1 MTAADAQCNAERPPQ
16 GGTDPVQ
23 VFEQHSR
30 HLSIQC
36 QPVASRGDNDIM
48 WPATVRHL
56 SAETIQLVLQR
67 RFEPRTGLSLFLPD
81 PGSDSSY
88 NVFVRVGRVES
99 LDQGRWLLDCAFL
112 TPLTEERLEILLDLV
127 NRAPLTAPG
136 PDTETGLGHHTVV
149 DREVIQGVVFQVRHG
164 NREPIRR
171 SVTRLYIHCRW
182 PVRTGQA
189 MKIWLG
195 SGPTNESAAN
205 IRVNGCYK
213 QDGRWL
219 LDCYFLGAPPA
230 TLLEKLNSR
239 KERRDARAG
248 RPSSAWAGA

>member
-1 MTAADAQCNAERPPQ
+1 MTAVDAHCKAEQPPQ
-16 GGTDPVQ
+16 GVTDPGCR
-23 VFEQHSR
+23 VFEQPSR

-48 WPATVRHL
+48 WPATVRDL

-88 NVFVRVGRVES
+88 NVFVRVVRVES

-112 TPLTEERLEILLDLV
+112 TPLTEERLDTLLKLV
-127 NRAPLTAPG
+127 NGARMTAPG
-136 PDTETGLGHHTVV
+136 SDMETSLGRNTVIE
-149 DREVIQGVVFQVRHG
+149 REVIQGVAFQVRHG
-164 NREPIRR
+164 NRAPIRR
-171 SVTRLYIHCRW
+171 SVTRLYIHGRW

-189 MKIWLG
+189 MKVWIG
-195 SGPTNESAAN
+195 SGPTNESAAD

-213 QDGRWL
+213 QDGGWL

-230 TLLEKLNSR
+230 TLLEKLHSR
-239 KERRDARAG
+239 KRV
-248 RPSSAWAGA
+248 P

>member
-1 MTAADAQCNAERPPQ
+1 MTADAHSNAEQPPQ
-16 GGTDPVQ
+16 GVADPGCQ
-23 VFEQHSR
+23 VFEQTAGC
-30 HLSIQC
+30 LSIQC

-48 WPATVRHL
+48 WPATVRQL

-88 NVFVRVGRVES
+88 NVFVRVGRVEL

-112 TPLTEERLEILLDLV
+112 TPLTEERLETLLELV
-127 NRAPLTAPG
+127 NRARTPPPG
-136 PDTETGLGHHTVV
+136 PDMELSLGQTAIE
-149 DREVIQGVVFQVRHG
+149 REVIQGVLFQVRHG
-164 NREPIRR
+164 NRPPIRR
-171 SVTRLYIHCRW
+171 SVTRLHVKSGRW

-189 MKIWLG
+189 MKVWLG

-213 QDGRWL
+213 QDGGWL

-230 TLLEKLNSR
+230 TLLEKLRSR
-239 KERRDARAG
+239 KEYRNSGSAR
-248 RPSSAWAGA
+248 SSKAWAGC